1 MANSNPGARHSRGGT
16 VKDPHVDLEE
26 RLTLALSSRRE
37 VLFARLFGSRANERA
52 RPGSD
57 VDLAVLLSPEIA
69 AGLRASALRRLDE
82 MLYERFPGLIFH
94 VVNLATA
101 PPLLQVEIMTR
112 GQTLI
117 PGRAGLE
124 EDLRLKA
131 LKLFFD
137 AAPLYKAR
145 RARLASMMAA
155 EEDRWSVPR

>member
-1 MANSNPGARHSRGGT
+1 M
-16 VKDPHVDLEE
+16 KDSHVDLEE
-26 RLTLALSSRRE
+26 RLTLALSGRRE
-37 VLFARLFGSRANERA
+37 VLFARLFGSRANDRA

-69 AGLRASALRRLDE
+69 ARPRDSALRRLDE
-82 MLYERFPGLIFH
+82 SLYERFPGAVFH
-94 VVNLATA
+94 LVDLATA
-101 PPLLQVEIMTR
+101 SPLLQVEIMTH
-112 GQTLI
+112 GETLI

-145 RARLASMMAA
+145 RAKLASMMAA